1 MIQHKVTFQSSN
13 LIFSCKQF
21 VYLTTERKKKRKT
34 AKDNLDFVSYWIK
47 LLIFSCI
54 YQHEIGNKNIV
65 YVCSVE
71 FGLLNVLGEKKL
83 ILFLALLLIS
93 FVALQAPV
101 AAPLSD

>member
-1 MIQHKVTFQSSN
+1 MIQYKVTFQIWFLVASN
-13 LIFSCKQF
+13 LSIWQQ
-21 VYLTTERKKKRKT
+21 RGKKKRKIE
-34 AKDNLDFVSYWIK
+34 KDNLDFVSYWIK